1 MGASDKDEIMIR
13 AAIPDDCFFLLP
25 MYRDKAGV
33 EGLADRL
40 SVDET
45 GIRAQ
50 IERGYS
56 TILLAYMNEK
66 LCGFANF
73 HYEDSTF
80 TGRSILMVKDLYTV
94 PAFRSRG
101 VAKALLRYMAQ
112 RADDRGCIMG
122 IGPLTTNDGPLA
134 WYTSLGAQHSYDIA
148 NLEITDLKSFIRNLN
163 A

>member
-1 MGASDKDEIMIR
+1 MCASDANDIIIR
-13 AAIPDDCFFLLP
+13 AAIPDDCFFLFP
-25 MYRDKAGV
+25 MYRDKAEV
-33 EGLADRL
+33 EGLSDRL
-40 SVDET
+40 HVDET

-56 TILLAYMNEK
+56 TILLAYIHEK

-112 RADDRGCIMG
+112 RAEDRECIMG
-122 IGPLTTNDGPLA
+122 IGPLTTNQGPLA
-134 WYTSLGAQHSYDIA
+134 WYTSLGA
-148 NLEITDLKSFIRNLN
+148 
-163 A
+163 